1 MTVKESMFVELVENV
16 ARKLKTKDN
25 FMLEADLDIGVTIA
39 QNRGKFKLN
48 AKTYIYFKD
57 ICSSLGITEPN
68 VVQNMWLNILK
79 YSKK

>member
-57 ICSSLGITEPN
+57 ICSYLGITEPN